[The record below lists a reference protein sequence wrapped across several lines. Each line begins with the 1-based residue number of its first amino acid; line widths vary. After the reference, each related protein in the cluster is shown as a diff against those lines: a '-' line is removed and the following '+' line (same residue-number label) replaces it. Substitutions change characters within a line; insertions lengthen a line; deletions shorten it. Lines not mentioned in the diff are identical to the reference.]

1 MRDNTGRQGEDN
13 KIIAILSQE
22 ARVENSGCECTVD
35 QPAEA
40 SVVQGKLLSI
50 AAQEDE
56 R

>member
-1 MRDNTGRQGEDN
+1 MRDNTGGQGEDN

-35 QPAEA
+35 QSAET
-40 SVVQGKLLSI
+40 SGIQGELLSI